1 MSRAKPSLAIWIDP
15 GTQEVTTDFMP
26 QTLHPAEYGVV
37 LSVAIVHIA
46 RLFCQSNPG
55 VNETEVVAE
64 LLRGI
69 QEGIKQRTASEGPM
83 TAH

>member
-1 MSRAKPSLAIWIDP
+1 MTKPSLAIWIDP
-15 GTQEVTTDFMP
+15 RTQEVKTDFMP

-55 VNETEVVAE
+55 VTEDEVVSE
-64 LLRGI
+64 LMRGL
-69 QEGIKQRTASEGPM
+69 QEGIKQRTGSESPM

>member
-1 MSRAKPSLAIWIDP
+1 MTKPSLAIWIDP
-15 GTQEVTTDFMP
+15 STQEVKTDFMP

-46 RLFCQSNPG
+46 RLFCQSNAG
-55 VNETEVVAE
+55 VIEDEVVAE
-64 LLRGI
+64 ILRGLH
-69 QEGIKQRTASEGPM
+69 EGIKQRTAPEGPM